1 MFALNMPKYTVKC
14 TKLHHFLIFVSKSGC
29 ITTPPISE
37 KLPPPPRFEHRIT
50 PLVTTDFSL
59 KKFNI
64 TIMVQKI

>member
-1 MFALNMPKYTVKC
+1 MPKYTVKY

-29 ITTPPISE
+29 ITTPLISA
-37 KLPPPPRFEHRIT
+37 KLPPPPPRFEHRIT

-64 TIMVQKI
+64 IIMVQKI